1 MPNISGVEVRV
12 LSSAPVIIMNIIQE
26 VKKLK
31 LDPSDY
37 IVVGSGLLSALNIR
51 RTSDV
56 DLVVSQAIYEEYKAK
71 GWDEKMWPKG
81 DPTISQ
87 DIYEF
92 GTDWGDDKNILTLE
106 DLLSDRLVIEGVN
119 FVSLQRLRYWKLTKG
134 REKDLA
140 DVALIDNYL
149 KQHS

>member
-31 LDPSDY
+31 LDPGSY
-37 IVVGSGLLSALNIR
+37 IVVGSGLLAALSIR
-51 RTSDV
+51 QTSDV
-56 DLVVSQAIYEEYKAK
+56 DLVVSKDVYNKYKSLGWYEKT
-71 GWDEKMWPKG
+71 WPKG

-87 DIYEF
+87 GIYEF
-92 GTDWGDDKNILTLE
+92 GTDWGDDKNIFTLE
-106 DLLSDRLVIEGVN
+106 DLLSDKQVIDGIN
-119 FVSLQRLRYWKLTKG
+119 FVSLQRLRDWKLTKG

-140 DVALIDNYL
+140 DVALIDAYL
-149 KQHS
+149 KQSS